1 MNTLVLG
8 LDMGTTSI
16 SAVAVDA
23 GGRVVQSVTTAHR
36 AAVDGLS
43 PERAEQ
49 SPEKILNAVLQT
61 LRDLTGNINTAHVA
75 GIGLTGQMHSTVI
88 LDRDGDTIGN
98 VITWQD
104 RRSLSQTPRGTLLGE
119 LQARATDEAMLPTG
133 CRLSPGYLGT
143 TLFAL
148 RRLGQLDESV
158 FSVSFV
164 ADWIGSCLAATA
176 PVTDRSHAAS
186 SGMYDL
192 VADHWSD
199 QLLEAAEVPLKWL
212 PKVVESGSLIG
223 QACRPIADRTGLP
236 QDLPV
241 FNAIGD
247 NQASVLSVLPDLPG
261 TLLIN
266 IGTGGQIVWRIPQF
280 ARQLPLDTRVL
291 PGSFGRDGC
300 ISKPQFMIVG
310 AGLSGG
316 DAIAWVNRTVRSWLS
331 DFGITVTED
340 DVWRQLSARAA
351 AAPNTSEELVCE
363 PFFRGTRYEPDR
375 RGLLRGIG
383 LGNLTPANLLASVL
397 DGIAQSMFDVWQS
410 SPTSATSTLRR
421 VAMSG
426 NAVKHNRLLV
436 DAVQRRFQVPVEVA
450 HHSEE
455 AATGAAMLA
464 GVHLGIWNSL
474 EDARRCVHDAAES
487 CA

>member
-23 GGRVVQSVTTAHR
+23 SGRVVQSATTAHR

-43 PERAEQ
+43 TERAEQ
-49 SPEKILNAVLQT
+49 APEKVLNAVLQT
-61 LRDLTGNINTAHVA
+61 VRDLTGNIGTAHVA

-88 LDRDGDTIGN
+88 LDRDRDAIGN

-104 RRSLSQTPRGTLLGE
+104 RRSLSQTSRGTLLSE
-119 LQARATDEAMLPTG
+119 LQARATEEAMLPTG

-148 RRLGQLDESV
+148 RRLHQLDENV

-199 QLLEAAEVPLKWL
+199 QLLEAAEVPREWL

-223 QACRPIADRTGLP
+223 QVCRPIADRTGLS
-236 QDLPV
+236 QGLPV

-247 NQASVLSVLPDLPG
+247 NQASVLSVLPDSPG
-261 TLLIN
+261 SLLIN

-291 PGSFGRDGC
+291 PGSPGKDAC
-300 ISKPQFMIVG
+300 TSKPQFMIVG

-331 DFGITVTED
+331 DFGITITED
-340 DVWRQLSARAA
+340 DVWRQLSAQAA
-351 AAPNTSEELVCE
+351 SPNTSEELSCE

-383 LGNLTPANLLASVL
+383 LDNLTPANLLASVL

-410 SPTSATSTLRR
+410 SPTSAKTTLHR

-436 DAVQRRFQVPVEVA
+436 DAVQRRFRVPVEVA
-450 HHSEE
+450 QHSEE

-474 EDARRCVHDAAES
+474 ENARRCVRDAAES